1 MPNNGNFCMGRLVS
15 IAASDRCNT
24 GSRGYTRWCTDG
36 YSLGMGKWFC
46 YSSRHDDNH
55 NNYNINYVN
64 DYDNY
69 VDDDNNDDNSATQ
82 PTDYINNTSPPHRGR
97 ACAQWNVLELKALNF
112 EEFLETVFAK
122 FAANT

>member
-1 MPNNGNFCMGRLVS
+1 MGRLVA
-15 IAASDRCNT
+15 IAAGDRCNT
-24 GSRGYTRWCTDG
+24 RSRGYTRWCTDG

-46 YSSRHDDNH
+46 YSSCHNDNH
-55 NNYNINYVN
+55 NHNNHNNHNYVN
-64 DYDNY
+64 DYNY
-69 VDDDNNDDNSATQ
+69 VYNNDDYDNSAAQ

-97 ACAQWNVLELKALNF
+97 ACAQWNVLELQALNF